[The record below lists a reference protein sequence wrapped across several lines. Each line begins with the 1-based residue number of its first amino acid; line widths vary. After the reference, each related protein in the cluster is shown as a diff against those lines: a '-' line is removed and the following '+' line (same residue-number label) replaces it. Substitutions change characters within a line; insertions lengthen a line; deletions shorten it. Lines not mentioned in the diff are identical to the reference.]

1 MRPMRRVV
9 WVIVLGVLS
18 GCYIYRPLGTA
29 QPSIGTRVA
38 AELTDRG
45 SDTLTREV
53 GPGITILRGDVVDAA
68 DAAVVLSV
76 TSVMDRSGRD
86 QSWKRERVR
95 VPRIAVQNFQRRE
108 FSLGRSLLL
117 GAAFLGGSVVAWE
130 AFQGGIRGG
139 GILPGGG
146 GGAPK

>member
-1 MRPMRRVV
+1 
-9 WVIVLGVLS
+9 VLS

-29 QPSIGTRVA
+29 EPSVRARVA

-45 SDTLTREV
+45 SDTLSRDV
-53 GPGITILRGDVVDAA
+53 GPGITTLRGDVVSAA
-68 DAAVVLSV
+68 DAEVILSV
-76 TSVMDRSGRD
+76 TSVIDRSGRD
-86 QSWKRERVR
+86 QSWKREHVR
-95 VPRIAVQNFQRRE
+95 VPRMAVQDFQRRE

-130 AFQGGIRGG
+130 AFQGGIIGG
-139 GILPGGG
+139 GAQRGGG